1 MPKAGKPIKPLFDHD
16 PQGQSSPWFFA
27 VILTL
32 LVVVISSAAH
42 AQNAP
47 SNLPIFVNDS
57 REAQELA
64 AETDR
69 LIGEN
74 RHDAAAATLQR
85 VLDRHANTLMAV
97 TEDRY
102 VATSLWAR
110 QALLDDRTLLDA
122 YRRRFQAVAEHAF
135 GQARTARDDA
145 EVLRLIHRYPLTRQS
160 LDAGLWLIGRDLEAA
175 RARPALSLIQRFDNH
190 PDRDVVAA
198 TLDYLAGVAATLAD
212 DPILADTFA
221 ERLRLAA
228 ADTELNRLD
237 ALRASLRPLPDHTPA
252 DHQPASS
259 DPLPDFGPEPPP
271 LTEPLWVR
279 DLAETDINI
288 GVKPDAT
295 EPDIQIPLPGQD
307 RLVPDPRARD
317 VFPGQMPNIRIQ
329 AAQQNNGNPRPI
341 TVHPAL
347 ANRQLLINDGLNVQA
362 IDPFSGRLLWRFDFL
377 PFFDLPNWEGAELNN
392 RRIRNFQP
400 MPDVRGVAIQH
411 RSVFAVLGYA
421 FLYQQDDNARRQTNL
436 VALDQ
441 DTGKLR
447 WRVSPI
453 TADPSLEGGFF
464 FGTPLAG
471 RDHVYVMA
479 RKTQRRGFH
488 DTYALALDART
499 GQLAWRVHLS
509 SVAPYGSRV
518 NQRAPTLMSLDRGTL
533 YLTDAIGTAAAIDAR
548 SGTARWVRI
557 LADDGLTGRDRLR
570 VRREAAAGPPVRLP
584 AGLVVPIITGRQP
597 AYVVD
602 PATGE
607 DRSDQFQLTTTP
619 WATFT
624 QARAADGDLLLIGRQ
639 VTRLN
644 GHTLEPIW
652 SRQTNLNAVG
662 QAALSRNHLVIA
674 GNRELA
680 VLDLNNAGRIIRQ
693 HDALTGSLAAGPNA
707 LFLVNQENAAGY
719 MTWDHAYTRLR
730 QQIDQVPEDPQPALG
745 LAYLGFR
752 NARAE
757 GLLEGLDLAIESV
770 ELAETPSAAAASTPD
785 TRERVIAQM
794 LLYAADARTGAVPN
808 ADPRHAID
816 TRQSI
821 YDRIALLTQTASQEV
836 RYHLSIARFYIETE
850 RPSDAVGHYQAVLMD
865 DLLANEPYTDSSI
878 ARRAGLEAR
887 QQLRGL
893 HERFGPAVYEAF
905 DAQAAVLFEEMQLD
919 GTDSPEA
926 LIRLAET
933 FPVATVTP
941 RVLALAAERLD
952 QRGDLSRAITF
963 YRRAFRQAR
972 DRNTQA
978 VIAGQLA
985 HCYTTNERPAA
996 AIRWLQ
1002 RIETLHPGL
1011 LPLDPADQN
1020 TPTDPLAWADRLRS
1034 LPNAHR
1040 LVPTYSAKLEQPFV
1054 LPGRIVPAAPDAYA
1068 LTPDRLLIQNG
1079 NRLEL
1084 YHTPLTSPTPK
1095 PAWSI
1100 ALPQGPEPIQALA
1113 IDTDR
1118 SVLHLQN
1125 SQRIVCLSN
1134 FDGGVLWEIRSL
1146 PDLFA
1151 PLAPKLEP
1159 ARTTAENR
1167 DDNVVIR
1174 GRIRVEVNGQVV
1186 QDRDLNNNDLRSSE
1200 LRAALQPVGPPFRL
1214 LATESILCIVNQTG
1228 QLAAIDLH
1236 SGDTLWTRA
1245 SRIANTLHATANDN
1259 LVALAG
1265 AAPGPGNS
1273 TAYWVSAF
1281 DLYTGEQAF
1290 NPLSSRHRPQWLG
1303 LSPASQLLFTAKDS
1317 AYAFSTASG
1326 RRLWIQPQLGLTL
1339 AGQGWVGVDY
1349 IALADDEQGITLLDP
1364 ADGSIRRR
1372 VSVRSN
1378 SRRQAPNFLPTPG
1391 GFFTWS
1397 SRGVKHLL
1405 PTGQT
1410 KWSDGLA
1417 LYQDQIAWA
1426 APARDTVV
1434 AVLQKIDPSRGMI
1447 PSEPLVPHR
1456 IAVFHRDSGML
1467 LAQSQLPTV
1476 SRPGQLLTPDAPGG
1490 QRFLPPEA
1498 RLLTDALAV
1507 SLEQHTLLIPAQ
1519 PATSP

>member
-1 MPKAGKPIKPLFDHD
+1 MKTHPSRTARRVSPLTPLAFALCALPLFAH
-16 PQGQSSPWFFA
+16 A
-27 VILTL
+27 V
-32 LVVVISSAAH
+32 H

-64 AETDR
+64 AETQR

-135 GQARTARDDA
+135 GQARAARDDA
-145 EVLRLIHRYPLTRQS
+145 EVLRLIHRYPLTRQA
-160 LDAGLWLIGRDLEAA
+160 LDAGLWLIARDLEAA
-175 RARPALSLIQRFDNH
+175 RGRQALTLIQRFDNH
-190 PDRDVVAA
+190 PDRDASAA
-198 TLDYLAGVAATLAD
+198 TLDYLAGVAAALAD

-228 ADTELNRLD
+228 DDDQLNQLN
-237 ALRASLRPLPDHTPA
+237 ALRGSLRPPTDHPDAHTTLNA
-252 DHQPASS
+252 AG
-259 DPLPDFGPEPPP
+259 PLPDLGPEPPP

-279 DLAETDINI
+279 DLDETDINI

-295 EPDIQIPLPGQD
+295 EPDIRIPVPGQNDLMPGGVLPGQLPNV
-307 RLVPDPRARD
+307 RL
-317 VFPGQMPNIRIQ
+317 Q
-329 AAQQNNGNPRPI
+329 AAQNNTGNPRPI

-347 ANRQLLINDGLNVQA
+347 ANRQLLVNDGIHVQA
-362 IDPFSGRLLWRFDFL
+362 IDPFSGRLLWRFDFTA
-377 PFFDLPNWEGAELNN
+377 FFDMPNWEQEAGG
-392 RRIRNFQP
+392 RRIRQFQP
-400 MPDVRGVAIQH
+400 MPDVRGVAVQSQH
-411 RSVFAVLGYA
+411 VYAILGYA
-421 FLYQQDDNARRQTNL
+421 FLYQQASDARRQTNL

-441 DTGKLR
+441 ETGELR
-447 WRVSPI
+447 WRVSP
-453 TADPSLEGGFF
+453 TTLDASLEGGFF

-488 DTYALALDART
+488 DTYALALDAET

-518 NQRAPTLMSLDRGTL
+518 NQMAPTLMSLNQGTL
-533 YLTDAIGTAAAIDAR
+533 YLTDAIGTAAAVDAR

-602 PATGE
+602 PDTGE
-607 DRSDQFQLTTTP
+607 DRSDDFQLSSPP
-619 WATFT
+619 WTTFT

-644 GHTLEPIW
+644 GQTLEPIW

-662 QAALSRNHLVIA
+662 QSALSRNHLVVA

-730 QQIDQVPEDPQPALG
+730 RQIDQLPEDPQPALG

-752 NARAE
+752 NGRAE
-757 GLLEGLDLAIESV
+757 GLLEGLDLAVESV
-770 ELAETPSAAAASTPD
+770 ELAENSAATTNSAAPD
-785 TRERVIAQM
+785 TRERVIRQM
-794 LLYAADARTGAVPN
+794 LLYAADPRTGDAAN
-808 ADPRHAID
+808 ADPRQAIQ

-821 YDRIALLTQTASQEV
+821 YDRIALLTSNASQEV
-836 RYHLSIARFYIETE
+836 RYHLSIARFYTE
-850 RPSDAVGHYQAVLMD
+850 IDRPSDAVGHYQAVLMD
-865 DLLANEPYTDSSI
+865 DLLANEPYAHSSI

-893 HERFGPAVYEAF
+893 FERFGPSVYEAF
-905 DAQAAVLFEEMQLD
+905 DAQAAVRFEEIQLD

-933 FPVATVTP
+933 FPVASVAP
-941 RVLALAAERLD
+941 RVLALAATRLD

-972 DRNTQA
+972 DRDTQA
-978 VIAGQLA
+978 LIAGQLA
-985 HCYTTNERPAA
+985 HCYTRNDRPAA

-1002 RIETLHPGL
+1002 RLDSLHPGL
-1011 LPLDPADQN
+1011 LPLDPAADN
-1020 TPTDPLAWADRLRS
+1020 TPTDPLVWADRLRS

-1040 LVPTYSAKLEQPFV
+1040 LVPTFSAKFEAPFV
-1054 LPGRIVPAAPDAYA
+1054 LPGRIIPAAPNAYA
-1068 LTPDRLLIQNG
+1068 LTPDRLLVQNRD
-1079 NRLEL
+1079 RLEL
-1084 YHTPLTSPTPK
+1084 YHTPISNATPQ

-1100 ALPQGPEPIQALA
+1100 ELPEGPEPIEALA

-1118 SVLHLQN
+1118 SVLHLKN
-1125 SQRIVCLSN
+1125 SKRIVCLSN

-1151 PLAPKLEP
+1151 PLTPEINTPQPNADEP
-1159 ARTTAENR
+1159 

-1186 QDRDLNNNDLRSSE
+1186 EDRRLDPDNRSAE

-1214 LATESILCIVNQTG
+1214 IATESILCIVNQTG

-1236 SGDTLWTRA
+1236 SGDTLWSRS

-1273 TAYWVSAF
+1273 TAYWVAAF

-1303 LSPASQLLFTAKDS
+1303 LSPASQLIFTAKDR

-1339 AGQGWVGVDY
+1339 AGEGWVGVDY

-1378 SRRQAPNFLPTPG
+1378 SRRQAPNFLPTAG

-1397 SRGVKHLL
+1397 SRGLKHLL

-1410 KWSDGLA
+1410 KWADGLA

-1434 AVLQKIDPSRGMI
+1434 AILQKIDPNRGLM

-1456 IAVFHRDSGML
+1456 LAVFHRASGML
-1467 LAQSQLPTV
+1467 IAQTDLPAV
-1476 SRPGQLLTPDAPGG
+1476 SRPGQLLNPAAPGA
-1490 QRFLPPEA
+1490 QRFLPPQA

-1507 SLEQHTLLIPAQ
+1507 SLEQHTLLIPAR
-1519 PATSP
+1519 PGTP